1 MITIDAR
8 GMDCPK
14 PVILT
19 KKELDQMDHGEVLT
33 LADNEV
39 CVKNLEKFARS
50 QNYKF
55 QYEERLDG
63 DYEVIIT
70 KDGKKKEEGKGES
83 LTIAFASDKMGE
95 GEEELGKI
103 LMKSFIYTVSETKPL
118 PKTLVFYNR
127 GIYLT
132 TEGSPVLDDLEKMKK
147 EGVEIIS
154 CGTCLDFYHRKDQ
167 LKIGEISNMYD
178 IYESI
183 GNAGK
188 NMIIR

>member
-1 MITIDAR
+1 MKTIDAR

-19 KKELDQMDHGEVLT
+19 KKELDQMENGQVLT
-33 LADNEV
+33 IADNKV
-39 CVKNLEKFARS
+39 CVRNLEKFATG

-63 DYEVIIT
+63 DYDVLIT
-70 KDGKKKEEGKGES
+70 KDGEKKEEEKDES

-118 PKTLVFYNR
+118 PKILLFYNR

-147 EGVEIIS
+147 ELERI
-154 CGTCLDFYHRKDQ
+154 D
-167 LKIGEISNMYD
+167 
-178 IYESI
+178 
-183 GNAGK
+183 
-188 NMIIR
+188 